1 MFVEVVRHLS
11 GAVFTDI
18 DNDGDP
24 DLALATEWG
33 SIRLFLNEAGTFVDA
48 TARWGLSE
56 LTGLWRGISAGDL
69 DGDGRMDL
77 VASNEGLNSRLVTTP
92 DRPLT
97 VVHGDVDQNG
107 TWEVLLARARD
118 GGGALYPLARYE
130 QTRVALP
137 SLRSRVGSFDSY
149 SRSTLADVMGADPR
163 GFFFLRAATLE
174 HTVLLNRGGRFETAA
189 LPTEAQLA
197 PAHHVGIAD
206 VDGDGNEDV
215 VLTQNFFPTDGFT
228 PRYDAGRALLM
239 LGDGTGSLRP
249 VPADRSGLIVYG
261 DQRGAA
267 FADFDMD
274 GRIDLAVAQN
284 GAETKL
290 FHNVGARPGLRV
302 VLEGPPENP
311 TGIGARLRLV
321 YDGSLGPAREVRS
334 GSGYWSSDDAVQV
347 LGFSGTPTAVQ
358 IRWPDSSV
366 AQQPIAVGATEVLL
380 RWVSS

>member
-1 MFVEVVRHLS
+1 
-11 GAVFTDI
+11 
-18 DNDGDP
+18 
-24 DLALATEWG
+24 
-33 SIRLFLNEAGTFVDA
+33 
-48 TARWGLSE
+48 
-56 LTGLWRGISAGDL
+56 
-69 DGDGRMDL
+69 
-77 VASNEGLNSRLVTTP
+77 
-92 DRPLT
+92 
-97 VVHGDVDQNG
+97 
-107 TWEVLLARARD
+107 
-118 GGGALYPLARYE
+118 
-130 QTRVALP
+130 
-137 SLRSRVGSFDSY
+137 
-149 SRSTLADVMGADPR
+149 
-163 GFFFLRAATLE
+163 
-174 HTVLLNRGGRFETAA
+174 
-189 LPTEAQLA
+189 
-197 PAHHVGIAD
+197 
-206 VDGDGNEDV
+206 
-215 VLTQNFFPTDGFT
+215 
-228 PRYDAGRALLM
+228 M

-249 VPADRSGLIVYG
+249 VSADRSGLIVYG

-284 GAETKL
+284 GTETKL